1 MTGDVL
7 MPRSKIKPDV
17 KAKKIDPTFILAF
30 DEFVDQFKNESDRAA
45 VILATAKIDYSLFQ
59 LISCF
64 LIPNTTKKDELLDP
78 DENGALS
85 SLSARI
91 SLCYRLGIIDAE
103 FARALHL
110 VRKIRNEFA
119 HEVKD
124 AKLDLPPHRDRIREL
139 TKIVSDTELFAD
151 VKERYFSDKS
161 GLIADFFTTLTILT
175 LRLETLF
182 QKIKPLKANFA
193 YPIVPSNY
201 SGKNQNKQKL

>member
-1 MTGDVL
+1 
-7 MPRSKIKPDV
+7 MPRSKIKSDV
-17 KAKKIDPTFILAF
+17 KTKKIDPTFILAF

-103 FARALHL
+103 FTRALHL

-124 AKLDLPPHRDRIREL
+124 AKLDQPPHRDRIREL
-139 TKIVSDTELFAD
+139 TKIVSDTELFVD
-151 VKERYFSDKS
+151 VKERYFLEKS

-182 QKIKPLKANFA
+182 QKIKPLKANIA

-201 SGKNQNKQKL
+201 SGKKSK